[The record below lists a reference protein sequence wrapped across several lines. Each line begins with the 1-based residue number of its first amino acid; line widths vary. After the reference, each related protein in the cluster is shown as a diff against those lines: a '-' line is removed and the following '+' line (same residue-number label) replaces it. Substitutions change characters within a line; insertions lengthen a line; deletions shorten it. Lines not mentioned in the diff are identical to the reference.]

1 MFLDDG
7 LSVKHMAHAR
17 FVRNHCLINDIFS
30 EVMVPDV
37 RNVVTSGRMQVSNIF
52 LNLPQYPI

>member
-7 LSVKHMAHAR
+7 LSVKHIAHAR

-52 LNLPQYPI
+52 LNLPRE